1 MPCARFTRTQEFGD
15 LFGNAF
21 EENRQRRGGVT
32 DLRMKRSTYFA
43 GFAVLIALG
52 TASLCGAATASVSGL
67 VRDSAGVPQIGA
79 EVQLLG
85 PGLSIVASAY
95 TNGEGRF
102 LISSL
107 TPGRY
112 ILKAMGP
119 SFLPSQ
125 RENVR
130 VHTGTIVNLT
140 LYTLYEVIQWLPAEP
155 RSGSAQ
161 KDDWAWTLRSAANR
175 PLLRW
180 LEDGPLIVDSEGS
193 GARPKLKA
201 RIMATGQ
208 AGTFGENGERFSTAV
223 EDTPSSSRELLARVD
238 FAPDS
243 DGGMESML
251 GFQQD
256 LGFAGSVQSVAAV
269 SIDPEVE
276 SSSNQGLEEASV
288 RSSET
293 MHFGESLDGE
303 SPDGGSVDAEVGS
316 DAVAGRLE
324 GASPSTATALLPY
337 ATVAWHDGASSVRYR
352 MATMVPD
359 QAGSTNEAAVWL
371 PALAERN
378 GALTVAHG
386 MHQEIGWE
394 RQTDASGVSVLLY
407 SDRVENPV
415 LEAQGHFAPGDAP
428 AAVLQSSVLFDQAS
442 GLMRAAGPA
451 YSTTGLQASLR
462 HRLPGGSHVLVSYA
476 SGNALV
482 MQALPQA
489 STLPDVLSA
498 AHSRHMQTFAIS
510 LSGTLD
516 GTGTQWRA
524 SYTWQPDDA
533 VTAVAPFA
541 QEMAEPFLNLHFR
554 QPIRITRDGAEGLEA
569 LIDMRNLLAE
579 GYQPYILSDG
589 SLILFAQDQRS
600 FRAGLAFTF

>member
-1 MPCARFTRTQEFGD
+1 
-15 LFGNAF
+15 
-21 EENRQRRGGVT
+21 
-32 DLRMKRSTYFA
+32 MKCSAYFA
-43 GFAVLIALG
+43 GFAVLMALG
-52 TASLCGAATASVSGL
+52 TASLSGAATASVSGL

-79 EVQLLG
+79 EVQVLD
-85 PGLSIVASAY
+85 PGLSIIARAY

-107 TPGRY
+107 MPGRY

-130 VHTGTIVNLT
+130 VHAGTIVNLT

-180 LEDGPLIVDSEGS
+180 LEDGPLIVDSEGA

-208 AGTFGENGERFSTAV
+208 AGTFGENGERFSTAL

-238 FAPDS
+238 FAPDTNA
-243 DGGMESML
+243 GMESML
-251 GFQQD
+251 GFRQD

-269 SIDPEVE
+269 SIAPEVV
-276 SSSNQGLEEASV
+276 SGGNAGLDEATI
-288 RSSET
+288 RSSEM
-293 MHFGESLDGE
+293 MHFGEAAE
-303 SPDGGSVDAEVGS
+303 AEAGSN
-316 DAVAGRLE
+316 AVAGRLA
-324 GASPSTATALLPY
+324 GASPSTVTALLPY
-337 ATVAWHDGASSVRYR
+337 ATVAFHDGASTVRYR
-352 MATMVPD
+352 IATMAPN
-359 QAGSTNEAAVWL
+359 QAGSADEAAVWM

-378 GALTVAHG
+378 GALTIAHG
-386 MHQEIGWE
+386 FHQEIGWE
-394 RQTDASGVSVLLY
+394 RQTDASGMSVLLFAGHI
-407 SDRVENPV
+407 DNPV

-428 AAVLQSSVLFDQAS
+428 AAVLFDRAS

-451 YSTTGLQASLR
+451 YASNGVEASMQR
-462 HRLPGGSHVLVSYA
+462 RLPGGSQVRFSYA

-482 MQALPQA
+482 MPALPQA
-489 STLPDVLSA
+489 PSLNEVLA
-498 AHSRHMQTFAIS
+498 AARSHHAQTFAIS

-524 SYTWQPDDA
+524 SYTWQPDDT

-554 QPIRITRDGAEGLEA
+554 QPIRIARDGSTGLEA
-569 LIDMRNLLAE
+569 LLDMRNLLAE

-589 SLILFAQDQRS
+589 SVLFFAQEQRGVS
-600 FRAGLAFTF
+600 AGLAFTF

>member
-1 MPCARFTRTQEFGD
+1 
-15 LFGNAF
+15 
-21 EENRQRRGGVT
+21 
-32 DLRMKRSTYFA
+32 MKCSTYFA

-52 TASLCGAATASVSGL
+52 TASLCGAATGSVSGL

-85 PGLSIVASAY
+85 PDLSIIASVY
-95 TNGEGRF
+95 TNDEGRF

-130 VHTGTIVNLT
+130 VHASTIVNLT

-155 RSGSAQ
+155 RAGNAQ

-180 LEDGPLIVDSEGS
+180 LEDGPLVVDSEGP
-193 GARPKLKA
+193 GAQPKLKA

-223 EDTPSSSRELLARVD
+223 ENTPTSSRELLARVD

-243 DGGMESML
+243 NAGMESML
-251 GFQQD
+251 GFRQD

-269 SIDPEVE
+269 SIAPQVVSGGNAGLVE
-276 SSSNQGLEEASV
+276 ATV
-288 RSSET
+288 RSSEM
-293 MHFGESLDGE
+293 MHFGEAVE
-303 SPDGGSVDAEVGS
+303 VEAGSN
-316 DAVAGRLE
+316 AVAGRLA
-324 GASPSTATALLPY
+324 GASPSTVTALLPY
-337 ATVAWHDGASSVRYR
+337 ATVAWHSGASTVRYR
-352 MATMVPD
+352 MAKMVPD
-359 QAGSTNEAAVWL
+359 QAGAGSEAAVWM

-378 GALTVAHG
+378 GALTIAHG
-386 MHQEIGWE
+386 SHQEIGWE
-394 RQTDASGVSVLLY
+394 RQTDASGMSVVFFA
-407 SDRVENPV
+407 DHIDNPV
-415 LEAQGHFAPGDAP
+415 LQAMGHFAPGDAP
-428 AAVLQSSVLFDQAS
+428 VAVLFDQGS
-442 GLMRAAGPA
+442 NLMRAAGPA
-451 YSTTGLQASLR
+451 YGSTGVEASLQ
-462 HRLPGGSHVLVSYA
+462 HRLPGGNHVRLSYA

-482 MQALPQA
+482 MAALPQA
-489 STLPDVLSA
+489 PAFTDVLAA
-498 AHSRHMQTFAIS
+498 AHSRHAQTFAIS

-533 VTAVAPFA
+533 VTSVTPYA

-554 QPIRITRDGAEGLEA
+554 QPIRITRDGAVGLEA
-569 LIDMRNLLAE
+569 LLDVRNLLAE

-589 SLILFAQDQRS
+589 TLLLFAQDQRN

>member
-1 MPCARFTRTQEFGD
+1 
-15 LFGNAF
+15 
-21 EENRQRRGGVT
+21 
-32 DLRMKRSTYFA
+32 MKCSTYFA

-52 TASLCGAATASVSGL
+52 TASLCGAATGSVSGL

-85 PGLSIVASAY
+85 PDLSIIASVY
-95 TNGEGRF
+95 TNDEGRF

-130 VHTGTIVNLT
+130 VHASTIVNLT

-155 RSGSAQ
+155 RAGNAQ

-180 LEDGPLIVDSEGS
+180 LEDGPLVVDSEGP
-193 GARPKLKA
+193 GAQPKLKA

-223 EDTPSSSRELLARVD
+223 ENTPTSSRELLARVD

-243 DGGMESML
+243 NAGMESML
-251 GFQQD
+251 GFRQD

-269 SIDPEVE
+269 SIAPQVVSGGNAGLVE
-276 SSSNQGLEEASV
+276 ATV
-288 RSSET
+288 RSSEM
-293 MHFGESLDGE
+293 MHFGEAVE
-303 SPDGGSVDAEVGS
+303 VEAGSN
-316 DAVAGRLE
+316 AVAGRLA
-324 GASPSTATALLPY
+324 GASPSTVTALLPY
-337 ATVAWHDGASSVRYR
+337 ATVAWHSGASTVRYR
-352 MATMVPD
+352 MAKMVPD
-359 QAGSTNEAAVWL
+359 QAGAGSEAAVWL
-371 PALAERN
+371 PAMAERN
-378 GALTVAHG
+378 GALTIAHG
-386 MHQEIGWE
+386 SHQEIGWE
-394 RQTDASGVSVLLY
+394 RQTDASGMSVVFFA
-407 SDRVENPV
+407 DHIDNPV
-415 LEAQGHFAPGDAP
+415 LQAMGHFAPGDAP
-428 AAVLQSSVLFDQAS
+428 VAVLFDQGS
-442 GLMRAAGPA
+442 NLMRAAGPA
-451 YSTTGLQASLR
+451 YGSTGVEASLQ
-462 HRLPGGSHVLVSYA
+462 HRLPGGNHVRLSYA

-482 MQALPQA
+482 MAALPQA
-489 STLPDVLSA
+489 PAFTDVLAA
-498 AHSRHMQTFAIS
+498 AHSRHAQTFAIS

-533 VTAVAPFA
+533 VTSVTPYA

-554 QPIRITRDGAEGLEA
+554 QPIRITRDGAVGLEA
-569 LIDMRNLLAE
+569 LLDVRNLLAE

-589 SLILFAQDQRS
+589 TLLLFAQDQRN

>member
-1 MPCARFTRTQEFGD
+1 
-15 LFGNAF
+15 
-21 EENRQRRGGVT
+21 
-32 DLRMKRSTYFA
+32 MKCSTYFA

-52 TASLCGAATASVSGL
+52 TASLCGAATGSVSGL

-85 PGLSIVASAY
+85 PDLSIIASVY
-95 TNGEGRF
+95 TNDEGRF

-130 VHTGTIVNLT
+130 VHASTIVNLT

-155 RSGSAQ
+155 RAGNAQ

-180 LEDGPLIVDSEGS
+180 LEDGPLVVDSEGP
-193 GARPKLKA
+193 GATPKLKA

-243 DGGMESML
+243 NAGMESML
-251 GFQQD
+251 GFRQD

-269 SIDPEVE
+269 SIAPEVV
-276 SSSNQGLEEASV
+276 SGGNAGPGNAGLVEATV
-288 RSSET
+288 RSSEL
-293 MHFGESLDGE
+293 MHFGEAVE
-303 SPDGGSVDAEVGS
+303 AEAGSN
-316 DAVAGRLE
+316 AVAGRLA
-324 GASPSTATALLPY
+324 GASPSTVTALLPY
-337 ATVAWHDGASSVRYR
+337 ATVAWHDGASTVRYR

-359 QAGSTNEAAVWL
+359 QAGAGSEAAAWL

-378 GALTVAHG
+378 GALTIAHG
-386 MHQEIGWE
+386 SHQEIGWE
-394 RQTDASGVSVLLY
+394 RQTDASGMSVVFFA
-407 SDRVENPV
+407 DHIDNPV
-415 LEAQGHFAPGDAP
+415 LEAMGHFAPGDAP
-428 AAVLQSSVLFDQAS
+428 VAVLFDRAS

-451 YSTTGLQASLR
+451 YGSTGVQASLQ
-462 HRLPGGSHVLVSYA
+462 HRLPGGNHVRLSYA

-482 MQALPQA
+482 MPALPQA
-489 STLPDVLSA
+489 SALTDVLAA
-498 AHSRHMQTFAIS
+498 AHSRHAQTFAIS

-516 GTGTQWRA
+516 GTRTQWRA

-569 LIDMRNLLAE
+569 LLDVRNLLAE

-589 SLILFAQDQRS
+589 TLLLFAQDQRS

>member
-1 MPCARFTRTQEFGD
+1 
-15 LFGNAF
+15 
-21 EENRQRRGGVT
+21 
-32 DLRMKRSTYFA
+32 MKCSTYFT
-43 GFAVLIALG
+43 GFAVLMALG
-52 TASLCGAATASVSGL
+52 TASFCGAATASVSGL
-67 VRDSAGVPQIGA
+67 VRDSSGVPQIGA
-79 EVQLLG
+79 EVELLG
-85 PGLSIVASAY
+85 PDLSIVASAY

-112 ILKAMGP
+112 VLKAMGP

-130 VHTGTIVNLT
+130 VHAATIVNLT
-140 LYTLYEVIQWLPAEP
+140 LYTLYEVIQWLPAQP
-155 RSGSAQ
+155 RSGGAQ

-180 LEDGPLIVDSEGS
+180 LEDGPLIVDTEGS

-223 EDTPSSSRELLARVD
+223 EDTPSSSRELMARVD

-251 GFQQD
+251 GFHQD

-269 SIDPEVE
+269 SLAPEVV
-276 SSSNQGLEEASV
+276 SGGNAGLEEATV
-288 RSSET
+288 RSSEL
-293 MHFGESLDGE
+293 MHFGEALE
-303 SPDGGSVDAEVGS
+303 AEVGS
-316 DAVAGRLE
+316 NAVAGRLK
-324 GASPSTATALLPY
+324 GASPSTVTALLPY
-337 ATVAWHDGASSVRYR
+337 ATVAWHDGDSTVRYR

-359 QAGSTNEAAVWL
+359 QLGSTSEAAVWL

-378 GALTVAHG
+378 GALTIAHG
-386 MHQEIGWE
+386 SHQEIGWE

-407 SDRVENPV
+407 ADHIENPV
-415 LEAQGHFAPGDAP
+415 LEAQGHFAPGKAP
-428 AAVLQSSVLFDQAS
+428 AAVLFDRMS
-442 GLMRAAGPA
+442 NLMRAAGPA
-451 YSTTGLQASLR
+451 YGSHGVQASVER
-462 HRLPGGSHVLVSYA
+462 RLPGGSHVRFGYA

-482 MQALPQA
+482 MPALPQTMA
-489 STLPDVLSA
+489 LSEVLA
-498 AHSRHMQTFAIS
+498 AARSRHAQTFAIS
-510 LSGTLD
+510 LSGTLN
-516 GTGTQWRA
+516 GTRTQWRA

-541 QEMAEPFLNLHFR
+541 QEMAEPYLSLHFR

-589 SLILFAQDQRS
+589 TLILFAQDQRS

>member
-1 MPCARFTRTQEFGD
+1 
-15 LFGNAF
+15 
-21 EENRQRRGGVT
+21 
-32 DLRMKRSTYFA
+32 MKCSTYFA

-52 TASLCGAATASVSGL
+52 TASLCGAATGSVSGL

-85 PGLSIVASAY
+85 PDLSIIASVY
-95 TNGEGRF
+95 TNDEGRF

-130 VHTGTIVNLT
+130 VHASTIVNLT

-155 RSGSAQ
+155 RAGNAQ

-180 LEDGPLIVDSEGS
+180 LEDGPLVVDSEGP
-193 GARPKLKA
+193 GAQPKLKA

-223 EDTPSSSRELLARVD
+223 EDTPTSSRELLARVD

-243 DGGMESML
+243 NAGMESML
-251 GFQQD
+251 GFRQD

-269 SIDPEVE
+269 SIVPQVVSGGNAGLVE
-276 SSSNQGLEEASV
+276 ATV
-288 RSSET
+288 RSSEM
-293 MHFGESLDGE
+293 MHFGEAVE
-303 SPDGGSVDAEVGS
+303 VEAGSN
-316 DAVAGRLE
+316 AVAGRLA
-324 GASPSTATALLPY
+324 GTSPSTVTALLPY
-337 ATVAWHDGASSVRYR
+337 AMVAWHSGASTVRYR
-352 MATMVPD
+352 MAKMVPD
-359 QAGSTNEAAVWL
+359 QAGAGSEAAVWM

-378 GALTVAHG
+378 GALTIAHG
-386 MHQEIGWE
+386 SHQEIGWE
-394 RQTDASGVSVLLY
+394 RQTDASGMSVVFFA
-407 SDRVENPV
+407 DHIDNPV
-415 LEAQGHFAPGDAP
+415 LQAMGHFAPGDAP
-428 AAVLQSSVLFDQAS
+428 VAVLFDQGS
-442 GLMRAAGPA
+442 NLMRAAGPA
-451 YSTTGLQASLR
+451 YGSTGVEASLQ
-462 HRLPGGSHVLVSYA
+462 HRLPGGNHVRLSYA

-482 MQALPQA
+482 MAALPQA
-489 STLPDVLSA
+489 PAFTDVLAA
-498 AHSRHMQTFAIS
+498 AHSRHAQTFAIS

-533 VTAVAPFA
+533 VTSVTPYA

-554 QPIRITRDGAEGLEA
+554 QPIRITRDGAVGLEA
-569 LIDMRNLLAE
+569 LLDVRNLLAE

-589 SLILFAQDQRS
+589 TLLLFAQDQRN

>member
-1 MPCARFTRTQEFGD
+1 
-15 LFGNAF
+15 
-21 EENRQRRGGVT
+21 
-32 DLRMKRSTYFA
+32 MKCSAYFA
-43 GFAVLIALG
+43 GFVVLMALG
-52 TASLCGAATASVSGL
+52 TAPLCGAATASVAGL

-79 EVQLLG
+79 EVQLMG
-85 PGLSIVASAY
+85 PDLSVVASVY
-95 TNGEGRF
+95 TNADGRF

-130 VHTGTIVNLT
+130 VHPGTIVNLT

-155 RSGSAQ
+155 RSGAAQ

-180 LEDGPLIVDSEGS
+180 LEDGPLIVDSERP
-193 GARPKLKA
+193 GATPKLKA

-243 DGGMESML
+243 DGSMESML
-251 GFQQD
+251 GFHQD
-256 LGFAGSVQSVAAV
+256 LGYAGAVQSVAAA

-276 SSSNQGLEEASV
+276 SSSNEGLEEASV
-288 RSSET
+288 RSSEM
-293 MHFGESLDGE
+293 MHFGEAVE
-303 SPDGGSVDAEVGS
+303 AEAGSN
-316 DAVAGRLE
+316 AVAGRLA
-324 GASPSTATALLPY
+324 GASPSTVTALMPY
-337 ATVAWHDGASSVRYR
+337 ATVAWRDGDSAVRYR

-359 QAGSTNEAAVWL
+359 QAGTSNEAAVWL

-378 GALTVAHG
+378 GALTIAHG
-386 MHQEIGWE
+386 VHQEIGWE
-394 RQTDASGVSVLLY
+394 RQTDASGISVLLY
-407 SDRVENPV
+407 ADHIDNPV
-415 LEAQGHFAPGDAP
+415 LEAQVEAQGHFAAP
-428 AAVLQSSVLFDQAS
+428 AAVLFDKAS
-442 GLMRAAGPA
+442 NLMRAAGPA
-451 YSTTGLQASLR
+451 YSTAGVQTSMR
-462 HRLPGGSHVLVSYA
+462 RRLPGGSHVLFSYA

-482 MQALPQA
+482 MPALPQA
-489 STLPDVLSA
+489 SALTDVIAS
-498 AHSRHMQTFAIS
+498 AHSRHTQTFAIS

-554 QPIRITRDGAEGLEA
+554 QPIRIARDGAEGLEA

-589 SLILFAQDQRS
+589 SVILFAQDQRS

>member
-1 MPCARFTRTQEFGD
+1 
-15 LFGNAF
+15 
-21 EENRQRRGGVT
+21 
-32 DLRMKRSTYFA
+32 MKCSAYFA
-43 GFAVLIALG
+43 CFAVLVALG
-52 TASLCGAATASVSGL
+52 TAPLCGAATASVSGL

-79 EVQLLG
+79 EVQLLSTD
-85 PGLSIVASAY
+85 LSIIASVY

-130 VHTGTIVNLT
+130 VHAGTIVNLT

-155 RSGSAQ
+155 RAGNAQ

-180 LEDGPLIVDSEGS
+180 LEDGPLIVDSEGP

-243 DGGMESML
+243 NAGMESML
-251 GFQQD
+251 GFRQD

-269 SIDPEVE
+269 SIAPEVV
-276 SSSNQGLEEASV
+276 SGGNAGLDEATI
-288 RSSET
+288 RSSEM
-293 MHFGESLDGE
+293 MHFGEAVE
-303 SPDGGSVDAEVGS
+303 AEVGS
-316 DAVAGRLE
+316 NAVAGRLA
-324 GASPSTATALLPY
+324 GTSPSTVTALLPY
-337 ATVAWHDGASSVRYR
+337 ATVVWHDGASTVRYR
-352 MATMVPD
+352 MATMAPD
-359 QAGSTNEAAVWL
+359 QAGAPSEAAAWL

-378 GALTVAHG
+378 GALTIEHG
-386 MHQEIGWE
+386 FHQEIGWE

-407 SDRVENPV
+407 TDHINNPV

-428 AAVLQSSVLFDQAS
+428 AAVLFDRAS
-442 GLMRAAGPA
+442 NLMRAAGPA
-451 YSTTGLQASLR
+451 YATTGVQASLQ
-462 HRLPGGSHVLVSYA
+462 HRLPGGSRVLFSYA
-476 SGNALV
+476 SGDAQV
-482 MQALPQA
+482 MPALPQA
-489 STLPDVLSA
+489 PALTDVLA
-498 AHSRHMQTFAIS
+498 CAHSRHTQTYAIS

-569 LIDMRNLLAE
+569 LLDMRNLLAE

-589 SLILFAQDQRS
+589 SLILFAQEQRS

>member
-1 MPCARFTRTQEFGD
+1 
-15 LFGNAF
+15 
-21 EENRQRRGGVT
+21 
-32 DLRMKRSTYFA
+32 MKCSAYFA
-43 GFAVLIALG
+43 GFAVLMALG
-52 TASLCGAATASVSGL
+52 TAPLCGAATASVSGL

-85 PGLSIVASAY
+85 PDLSLIASVY

-238 FAPDS
+238 FAP
-243 DGGMESML
+243 GTNAGMESML
-251 GFQQD
+251 GFHQD

-276 SSSNQGLEEASV
+276 SSSNEGLEEASV
-288 RSSET
+288 RSSEM
-293 MHFGESLDGE
+293 MHFGEA
-303 SPDGGSVDAEVGS
+303 VDAEVGS
-316 DAVAGRLE
+316 NMVAGRLA
-324 GASPSTATALLPY
+324 GTSPSTATALLPY
-337 ATVAWHDGASSVRYR
+337 ATVTWHDGSSSVRYR

-359 QAGSTNEAAVWL
+359 QAGGANEAAVWL

-378 GALTVAHG
+378 GALTIEHG
-386 MHQEIGWE
+386 SHQEIGWE

-407 SDRVENPV
+407 SDHIDNPV
-415 LEAQGHFAPGDAP
+415 LEAQAHFAPGDAP
-428 AAVLQSSVLFDQAS
+428 AAVLFDRAS
-442 GLMRAAGPA
+442 NLMRAAGPN
-451 YSTTGLQASLR
+451 YSTTGVQASLR
-462 HRLPGGSHVLVSYA
+462 HRLPGGSHVLFSYA

-482 MQALPQA
+482 MPALPQA
-489 STLPDVLSA
+489 SASQVSTLTDVIA
-498 AHSRHMQTFAIS
+498 CAHSRHTQTFAIS

-569 LIDMRNLLAE
+569 LFDMRNLLAE
-579 GYQPYILSDG
+579 GYQPFILSDG
-589 SLILFAQDQRS
+589 SVLFFAQDQRS

>member
-1 MPCARFTRTQEFGD
+1 
-15 LFGNAF
+15 
-21 EENRQRRGGVT
+21 
-32 DLRMKRSTYFA
+32 MKCSTYFT
-43 GFAVLIALG
+43 GFAVLMALG
-52 TASLCGAATASVSGL
+52 TASLCGAATASVSGV

-79 EVQLLG
+79 EVELLG
-85 PGLSIVASAY
+85 PDLSIIASAY

-125 RENVR
+125 RENVK
-130 VHTGTIVNLT
+130 VHAATIVNLT
-140 LYTLYEVIQWLPAEP
+140 LYTLYEVIQWLPAQP
-155 RSGSAQ
+155 RSGGAQ

-223 EDTPSSSRELLARVD
+223 EDTPTSSRELMARVD

-251 GFQQD
+251 GFHQD

-269 SIDPEVE
+269 SIAPEVV
-276 SSSNQGLEEASV
+276 SGGNAGLEEATV
-288 RSSET
+288 RSSEL
-293 MHFGESLDGE
+293 MHFGEALE
-303 SPDGGSVDAEVGS
+303 AEVGS
-316 DAVAGRLE
+316 NAVAGRLA

-337 ATVAWHDGASSVRYR
+337 ATVAWHDGDSTVRYR
-352 MATMVPD
+352 MATMAPD
-359 QAGSTNEAAVWL
+359 QAGGANEAAVWL

-378 GALTVAHG
+378 GALTIAHG
-386 MHQEIGWE
+386 SHQEIGWE
-394 RQTDASGVSVLLY
+394 RQTGASGVSVLFFA
-407 SDRVENPV
+407 DHIDNPV
-415 LEAQGHFAPGDAP
+415 LEAQGHFAPGKAP
-428 AAVLQSSVLFDQAS
+428 AAVLFDRAS
-442 GLMRAAGPA
+442 NLMRAAGPA
-451 YSTTGLQASLR
+451 YGSTGVQASVQ
-462 HRLPGGSHVLVSYA
+462 HRLPGGSQVRFSYA
-476 SGNALV
+476 TGNALV
-482 MQALPQA
+482 MPALPQA
-489 STLPDVLSA
+489 TAWSDVLAA
-498 AHSRHMQTFAIS
+498 AHSRRAQTFAIS

-533 VTAVAPFA
+533 MTAVAPFA

-554 QPIRITRDGAEGLEA
+554 QPIRIARDGSTGLEA
-569 LIDMRNLLAE
+569 LLDMRNLLAE

-589 SLILFAQDQRS
+589 SLLFFAQEQRGGS
-600 FRAGLAFTF
+600 AGLAFTF

>member
-1 MPCARFTRTQEFGD
+1 
-15 LFGNAF
+15 
-21 EENRQRRGGVT
+21 
-32 DLRMKRSTYFA
+32 MKCSAYFA

-52 TASLCGAATASVSGL
+52 TAPLCGAATATVSGL

-79 EVQLLG
+79 EVQLLR
-85 PGLSIVASAY
+85 PNLSIVASVY
-95 TNGEGRF
+95 TNGDGRF
-102 LISSL
+102 LISVL

-130 VHTGTIVNLT
+130 VHSSTVVNLT

-155 RSGSAQ
+155 RSGNAQ

-180 LEDGPLIVDSEGS
+180 LEDGPLIVDSQGP
-193 GARPKLKA
+193 GATPKLKA

-238 FAPDS
+238 FAPGS
-243 DGGMESML
+243 NAGMESML
-251 GFQQD
+251 GFRQD

-269 SIDPEVE
+269 SILPEVV
-276 SSSNQGLEEASV
+276 SGGNAGPGNSGLDEATV

-293 MHFGESLDGE
+293 MHFGESLD
-303 SPDGGSVDAEVGS
+303 AEVGS
-316 DAVAGRLE
+316 SVVAARLA
-324 GASPSTATALLPY
+324 GTSPSTATAMLPY
-337 ATVAWHDGASSVRYR
+337 ATVAWHDGASTVRYR

-359 QAGSTNEAAVWL
+359 QAGFASEAGAWL

-378 GALTVAHG
+378 GALTIAHG
-386 MHQEIGWE
+386 PHQEIGWE
-394 RQTDASGVSVLLY
+394 RQTDASGVSVLLFA
-407 SDRVENPV
+407 DRIDNPV

-428 AAVLQSSVLFDQAS
+428 DAVLFDRTS
-442 GLMRAAGPA
+442 NLMRAAGPA
-451 YSTTGLQASLR
+451 YSSTGVQASLQ
-462 HRLPGGSHVLVSYA
+462 HRLPGGSHVLFSYA

-482 MQALPQA
+482 MPALPQA
-489 STLPDVLSA
+489 SALTDVLAA
-498 AHSRHMQTFAIS
+498 AHSRHAQTFAIS

-554 QPIRITRDGAEGLEA
+554 QPIRIARDGSTGLEA
-569 LIDMRNLLAE
+569 LLDMRNLLAE
-579 GYQPYILSDG
+579 GYQPFILSDG
-589 SLILFAQDQRS
+589 SLLLFAQDQRS

>member
-1 MPCARFTRTQEFGD
+1 
-15 LFGNAF
+15 
-21 EENRQRRGGVT
+21 
-32 DLRMKRSTYFA
+32 MKCSNYFA
-43 GFAVLIALG
+43 GFAVLMALG
-52 TASLCGAATASVSGL
+52 TAALCGAATASVSGL

-79 EVQLLG
+79 EVQVLD
-85 PGLSIVASAY
+85 PGLSIIARAY

-125 RENVR
+125 RENVK
-130 VHTGTIVNLT
+130 VHAATIVNLT
-140 LYTLYEVIQWLPAEP
+140 LYTLYEVIQWLPAQP
-155 RSGSAQ
+155 RAGSAQ

-180 LEDGPLIVDSEGS
+180 LEDGPLIVDSEGPS
-193 GARPKLKA
+193 ATPKLKA

-208 AGTFGENGERFSTAV
+208 AGTFGENGERFSMAV

-238 FAPDS
+238 FAPDTNA
-243 DGGMESML
+243 GMESML
-251 GFQQD
+251 GFRQD

-269 SIDPEVE
+269 SIAPNVV
-276 SSSNQGLEEASV
+276 SGGSAGLEEATV
-288 RSSET
+288 RSSEI
-293 MHFGESLDGE
+293 MHFGEA
-303 SPDGGSVDAEVGS
+303 AEVEAGS
-316 DAVAGRLE
+316 NAVAGRLA
-324 GASPSTATALLPY
+324 GASPSTVTALLPY
-337 ATVAWHDGASSVRYR
+337 ATVAWHDGNSTVRYR

-359 QAGSTNEAAVWL
+359 QAGGANEAAVWL

-378 GALTVAHG
+378 GALTIERG
-386 MHQEIGWE
+386 FHQEIGWE

-407 SDRVENPV
+407 ADHIDNPV

-428 AAVLQSSVLFDQAS
+428 AAVLFDQTS
-442 GLMRAAGPA
+442 NLMRAAGPA
-451 YSTTGLQASLR
+451 YSTTGVEASLQ
-462 HRLPGGSHVLVSYA
+462 HRLPGGSHVRFSYA
-476 SGNALV
+476 SGDALV
-482 MQALPQA
+482 MPALPQA
-489 STLPDVLSA
+489 PVLTEVLA
-498 AHSRHMQTFAIS
+498 AARSRHAQTFAIS

-524 SYTWQPDDA
+524 SYTWQPDDT

-554 QPIRITRDGAEGLEA
+554 QPIRIARDGSTGLEA
-569 LIDMRNLLAE
+569 LLDMRNLIAE

-589 SLILFAQDQRS
+589 TLILFAQEQRS

>member
-1 MPCARFTRTQEFGD
+1 
-15 LFGNAF
+15 
-21 EENRQRRGGVT
+21 
-32 DLRMKRSTYFA
+32 MKCSTYFT
-43 GFAVLIALG
+43 GFAVLMALG
-52 TASLCGAATASVSGL
+52 TASLCGAATASVSGV

-79 EVQLLG
+79 EVELLG
-85 PGLSIVASAY
+85 PDLSIIASAY

-125 RENVR
+125 RENVK
-130 VHTGTIVNLT
+130 VHAATIVNLT
-140 LYTLYEVIQWLPAEP
+140 LYTLYEVIQWLPAQP
-155 RSGSAQ
+155 RSGGAQ

-223 EDTPSSSRELLARVD
+223 EDTPTSSRELMARVD

-251 GFQQD
+251 GFHQD

-269 SIDPEVE
+269 SIAPEVV
-276 SSSNQGLEEASV
+276 SGGNAGLEEATV
-288 RSSET
+288 RSSEL
-293 MHFGESLDGE
+293 MHFGEALE
-303 SPDGGSVDAEVGS
+303 AEVGS
-316 DAVAGRLE
+316 NAVAGRLA

-337 ATVAWHDGASSVRYR
+337 ATVAWHDGDSTVRYR
-352 MATMVPD
+352 MATMAPD
-359 QAGSTNEAAVWL
+359 QAGGANEAAVWL

-378 GALTVAHG
+378 GALTIAHG
-386 MHQEIGWE
+386 SHQEIGWE
-394 RQTDASGVSVLLY
+394 RQTGASGVSVLFFA
-407 SDRVENPV
+407 DHIDNPV
-415 LEAQGHFAPGDAP
+415 LEAQAHFAPGDAP
-428 AAVLQSSVLFDQAS
+428 AAVLFDRAS
-442 GLMRAAGPA
+442 NLMRAAGPN
-451 YSTTGLQASLR
+451 YSTTGVQASLR
-462 HRLPGGSHVLVSYA
+462 HRLPGGSHVLFSYA

-482 MQALPQA
+482 MPALPQA
-489 STLPDVLSA
+489 SAPQVSTLTDVIA
-498 AHSRHMQTFAIS
+498 CAHSRHTQTFAIS

-569 LIDMRNLLAE
+569 LFDMRNLLAE
-579 GYQPYILSDG
+579 GYQPFILSDG
-589 SLILFAQDQRS
+589 AVLFFAQDQRS

>member
-1 MPCARFTRTQEFGD
+1 
-15 LFGNAF
+15 
-21 EENRQRRGGVT
+21 
-32 DLRMKRSTYFA
+32 MKCSAYFA
-43 GFAVLIALG
+43 GFAVLMALG
-52 TASLCGAATASVSGL
+52 TAPLCGAATASVSGL

-85 PGLSIVASAY
+85 PDLSLIASVY

-107 TPGRY
+107 TPGHY
-112 ILKAMGP
+112 ILKAMGL

-238 FAPDS
+238 FAP
-243 DGGMESML
+243 GTNAGMESML
-251 GFQQD
+251 GFHQD

-276 SSSNQGLEEASV
+276 SSSNEGLEEASV
-288 RSSET
+288 RSSEM
-293 MHFGESLDGE
+293 MHFGEA
-303 SPDGGSVDAEVGS
+303 VDAEVGS
-316 DAVAGRLE
+316 NMVAGRLA
-324 GASPSTATALLPY
+324 GTSPSTATALLPY
-337 ATVAWHDGASSVRYR
+337 ATVTWHDGSSTVRYR
-352 MATMVPD
+352 MATMVQD
-359 QAGSTNEAAVWL
+359 QAGGANEAAVWL

-378 GALTVAHG
+378 GALTIERG
-386 MHQEIGWE
+386 FHQEIGWE

-407 SDRVENPV
+407 SDHIDNPV

-428 AAVLQSSVLFDQAS
+428 AAVLFDRAS
-442 GLMRAAGPA
+442 NLMRAAGPN
-451 YSTTGLQASLR
+451 YSTTGVQASLR
-462 HRLPGGSHVLVSYA
+462 HRLPGGSHVLFSYA

-482 MQALPQA
+482 MPALPQA
-489 STLPDVLSA
+489 SASQVSTLTDVIA
-498 AHSRHMQTFAIS
+498 CAHSRHTQTFAIS

-569 LIDMRNLLAE
+569 LFDMRNLLAE
-579 GYQPYILSDG
+579 GYQPFILSDG
-589 SLILFAQDQRS
+589 SVLFFAQDQRS